1 METRFSDLLLDF
13 IDVHR
18 QFNSVTHCASTKA
31 VKTRNLDEVSDLSN
45 GRLQN
50 KNDHHQ
56 HSALRKQIVRDPTP
70 PLPRVFIYFRTVKKS
85 TPPPKGM
92 RKMSL
97 PLQRNAK
104 KVFTP
109 HPKKTDCDKRLPPPR
124 RILI

>member
-70 PLPRVFIYFRTVKKS
+70 PLPRVFKNFRSEKNS
-85 TPPPKGM
+85 PPPKG
-92 RKMSL
+92 
-97 PLQRNAK
+97 NEE

-109 HPKKTDCDKRLPPPR
+109 PTECEKKCLPLTPQTDCDNV
-124 RILI
+124 